1 MKPQLMDSSGAEEEN
16 NSEDEISVGC
26 PSPTQLDDLSSNSSS
41 AGKEMT
47 SSSQQTDQQS
57 NKGGNNV
64 GVRSFSILDILNHR
78 PTSQPSNNVK
88 GDSKIRRTTS
98 SKLSPVAASPIE
110 SPDQQSQ
117 PLALLTSDP
126 PALSSAT
133 TGADS
138 STNLTMNAKS
148 IIMRPWDYS
157 HLAAL
162 PAHFQVNIMPPKNI
176 LSTIFK
182 RLSHFFLLLLFCF
195 QFNSN

>member
-41 AGKEMT
+41 GAGKEMT
-47 SSSQQTDQQS
+47 SSSQQTDQQ
-57 NKGGNNV
+57 NKGSNNNV

-78 PTSQPSNNVK
+78 PTSQPK
-88 GDSKIRRTTS
+88 GDSVKIRRSTTTTSS
-98 SKLSPVAASPIE
+98 SKLSPIAASPIE

-126 PALSSAT
+126 PAGAT

-162 PAHFQVNIMPPKNI
+162 PAHFQVKVPKG
-176 LSTIFK
+176 
-182 RLSHFFLLLLFCF
+182 LLLSFF
-195 QFNSN
+195 

>member
-57 NKGGNNV
+57 GNKGGNNV

-78 PTSQPSNNVK
+78 PTSQPK

-98 SKLSPVAASPIE
+98 SKVSPVAASPIE

-126 PALSSAT
+126 PALSSANT
-133 TGADS
+133 TDRADS

-162 PAHFQVNIMPPKNI
+162 PAHFQVNIMPPKGY
-176 LSTIFK
+176 SFK
-182 RLSHFFLLLLFCF
+182 RLSHAILSLLLFCF